1 MDLREATDIEASK
14 TVAEVPKVEEVKKEE
29 AIDPKAYKQASE
41 AATKL
46 DNLLKANDLEDVD
59 ELVALLE
66 SGKKVH
72 GKAVD
77 LDKLDEIIKKAT
89 TLDQYEKYWEDERKK
104 GETLEQRLA
113 RLEKENKA
121 LHSKTETEEKAKR
134 EGDESR
140 KAIDFY
146 ENEIKTSIGSMEG
159 LSDSERAFLSWSLG
173 VGNEC
178 NDISITDKRQIK
190 RVVNSGTKK
199 YTELVK
205 SVKEEGIKEYLA
217 GKREIPI
224 VPSGGESPAASTP
237 DLKTTLGSAAKRAK
251 AFSEYLRK
259 GSA

>member
-1 MDLREATDIEASK
+1 MDEIKE
-14 TVAEVPKVEEVKKEE
+14 EVKEEIKEEVKKEE
-29 AIDPKAYKQASE
+29 VVDPAKYQAALNAS
-41 AATKL
+41 TKL
-46 DNLLKANDLEDVD
+46 ENLLKANDVEDVD
-59 ELVALLE
+59 DLVALLE

-134 EGDESR
+134 EGEESR
-140 KAIDFY
+140 KSIDFY
-146 ENEIKTSIGSMEG
+146 ENEIKTSIGAVEG
-159 LSDSERAFLSWSLG
+159 LSDPEKAFLSWSLG

-178 NDISITDKRQIK
+178 NDISITDKKQIK
-190 RVVNSGTKK
+190 KVVNSGMKK

-205 SVKEEGIKEYLA
+205 QMKDEGVKEYLA
-217 GKREIPI
+217 GKREIPK
-224 VPSGGESPAASTP
+224 VPSGGGDSPATP
-237 DLKTTLGSAAKRAK
+237 APQLPKGLRGLRSAFK
-251 AFSEYLRK
+251 EMVTPK
-259 GSA
+259 GG